1 MPIFYDAQEIAAANC
16 DNPTVMDDWLKALDE
31 AIIFHKSS
39 REWDTLLSMMGFS
52 TFSPNDEKTCCVS
65 MYLPMTAY
73 SKTQQSRLTNQV
85 MRYKW
90 GMAVFGDLQK
100 SNNSDINEMFFT
112 KMMVL

>member
-1 MPIFYDAQEIAAANC
+1 
-16 DNPTVMDDWLKALDE
+16 
-31 AIIFHKSS
+31 
-39 REWDTLLSMMGFS
+39 
-52 TFSPNDEKTCCVS
+52 

-100 SNNSDINEMFFT
+100 SNN
-112 KMMVL
+112 